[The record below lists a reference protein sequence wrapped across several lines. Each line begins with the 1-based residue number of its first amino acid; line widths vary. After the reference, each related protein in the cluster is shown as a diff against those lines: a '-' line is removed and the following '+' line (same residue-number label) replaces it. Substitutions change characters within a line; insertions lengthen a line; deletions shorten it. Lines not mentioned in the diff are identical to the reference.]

1 MVLFKKMFAN
11 QLSKSYV
18 WRDVVHQLARWTLD
32 VQGLVRVLA
41 SFFFQER
48 DFTLPMPLS
57 GNE

>member
-1 MVLFKKMFAN
+1 MVLLKKMFAN

-41 SFFFQER
+41 SFFF
-48 DFTLPMPLS
+48 FS
-57 GNE
+57 GKRFYSPHASLWQ